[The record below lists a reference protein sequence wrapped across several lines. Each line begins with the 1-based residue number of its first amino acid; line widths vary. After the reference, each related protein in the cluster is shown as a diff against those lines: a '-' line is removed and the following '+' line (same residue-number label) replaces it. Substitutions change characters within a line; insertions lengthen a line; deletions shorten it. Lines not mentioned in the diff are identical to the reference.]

1 MSGDENVLLGSA
13 SRSTERVIARR
24 FLLGSLTLSLALILL
39 VLETL
44 VSVDGP
50 LGLSLIIFTA
60 ALFIA
65 GAILERSRPQGSRG
79 ALTPRKLRRIARV
92 ADVPELGAMIMV
104 YGSLIAAMTFSAV
117 ALIVVMASP
126 PT

>member
-1 MSGDENVLLGSA
+1 L
-13 SRSTERVIARR
+13 RTPT
-24 FLLGSLTLSLALILL
+24 FSLALILL
-39 VLETL
+39 VLATL
-44 VSVDGP
+44 ASVDGP
-50 LGLSLIIFTA
+50 FGLSLIIVTA

-104 YGSLIAAMTFSAV
+104 YGSLIAAMTFSTV
-117 ALIVVMASP
+117 ALIVVMAST